1 MTLIAKVSMESEK
14 RYEKKEKLLSD
25 SSASPSP
32 QLIQRWGHAEVH
44 LSLSTE
50 LTFLEEGR
58 LGRRV
63 QLSMAQ
69 EL

>member
-1 MTLIAKVSMESEK
+1 MRIK
-14 RYEKKEKLLSD
+14 RSCCLTALHLL
-25 SSASPSP
+25 PP
-32 QLIQRWGHAEVH
+32 RLIQRWVHAEVH

-50 LTFLEEGR
+50 LTFLDEGR